1 MARELQVPG
10 FVRNKRGMTW
20 GCVHAHERHDHC
32 AHPFRVELDD
42 AGQTL
47 EKLRNG
53 GLRGKAVKR
62 LYCGC
67 SSSRVK

>member
-1 MARELQVPG
+1 MRLRASHG
-10 FVRNKRGMTW
+10 
-20 GCVHAHERHDHC
+20 RHDHC
-32 AHPFRVELDD
+32 AHPFRVELDG

-53 GLRGKAVKR
+53 GLRGKVGIR